1 MSISRIEA
9 LQGPDHQQ
17 QRAAWLAAMP
27 SAEDALHWA
36 DTVVTAG
43 TAAPG
48 TRRRVTLA
56 PETRRKVSAVS
67 GGQTLG
73 DFVVLLSALVAVVQ
87 RTSAHDVVWLS
98 TPLLRGVD
106 SPYGHDDRVPLVFRP
121 ERRGSFKS
129 LLEHVRHQVATS
141 YAVQGFPVRDLWAQA
156 DGPADTGLVVAEAGL
171 HEAVPADDTSEL
183 VIRIDAAEGGFEV
196 EDRHGRF
203 PVWFADHVVGLV
215 EKVLDH
221 LDETGVAVAD
231 MDLLDDDEILHQLDT
246 LTATD
251 VPAHTL
257 DDSLA
262 TRFRAVAAAAPDAP
276 ALITGGRTVNYGQL
290 LSRAEQFARHLRD
303 DLSLAEG
310 EAVAVLVSRTEDT
323 LVALW
328 GCLLAGTA
336 YVPVDPQAPADRI
349 AQIAESAKA
358 KTLALHSGLLH
369 RLTDLPTLAVCC
381 LDLQFPA
388 DTATASAAE
397 PDWAAPRGGD
407 AAAVITTSGSG
418 GTPRTIVLDH
428 AGVVNVALDHVT
440 ELGLGPD
447 DRYLAFMALSFD
459 GALLDI
465 VMTHL
470 AGAALVLPDE
480 QELADPRRLEELMAG
495 HSVTATTMTPS
506 YLSALDPQRLTDLR
520 VLISAAEPA
529 ITADL
534 RAYAA
539 RGVAVYNGYGP
550 TEACVNT
557 TLHRVDPEREYQSV
571 PLGRPRANM
580 QVYILDQD
588 RNLLPRH
595 VIGEIAISGRGVA
608 SGYVGDPE
616 QSARRFVP
624 HPFRP
629 DGGVLHLSGDLG
641 GWDENGELVFAG
653 RRDQQV
659 KIRGFRVEPT
669 EIENALRTH
678 DRVED
683 AVVVADSGRGVLVA
697 FVREPGGHGP
707 EHDAVPVRELSD
719 HLAKSLPPYMIPS
732 AVHGIDAFP
741 TTEHGKVDRRALM
754 ALHERRMAE
763 RPVGR
768 PANPLESRLVEV
780 WAKVLGMSA
789 IDAEDD
795 FFQLGGDS
803 IRLIQAVQ
811 AAEQAGIGVRTSD
824 IIEHRTVRALARMV
838 AERGDD
844 TGPVAPAA
852 STAMP
857 LTHDETRQ
865 LPARCEDAYPLTHL
879 QERMVAWSAAPDLR
893 VLHTYRCVAGWRL
906 RAGDLDLGVLRQ
918 ALRGLVER
926 HRSLRTTVVRAAGSG
941 RLLQCVLPAD
951 TTVID
956 TAETGPQDEADT
968 VLNAVV
974 EADLAAPF
982 DTDGSAPWTRFHLV
996 VRSDTEVDVVM
1007 SAHHAM
1013 TDGWSGVQLRNELLA
1028 DYGTLRDG
1036 GRPDTAAPAVDSYR
1050 EFVAL
1055 EQTLAND
1062 PQAKAFWADTC
1073 ATLPDGLTAPRRRE
1087 FRRVGYTEV
1096 VVPPERVEAILAG
1109 TRSEGLSPKA
1119 RCLSAFTAALHRHRG
1134 APELTVGVVANGR
1147 SERLTDPLGTTGL
1160 FWNILPFRSRR
1171 DADGQPPSA
1180 ATVQAGLE
1188 AMEPYAGFPLAGH
1201 AADEEAVA
1209 GWFNFVHFHHA
1220 RNAVD
1225 RLTLVEECIAL
1236 GQLHHPV
1243 VLAVSLEPAPDGA
1256 PQLIATLEHDLDR
1269 LDETA
1274 AEQLMAHWSEELSR
1288 PATAAPTAPTPTADA
1303 PGHSVVPG
1311 NPEEIRDT
1319 VQS

>member
-9 LQGPDHQQ
+9 LQGPAHQQ

-27 SAEDALHWA
+27 SAEDAVHWA
-36 DTVVTAG
+36 DTVVTTE

-48 TRRRVTLA
+48 TRRRVTLG
-56 PETRRKVSAVS
+56 PKSRRRVTAVS
-67 GGQTLG
+67 GGQALG
-73 DFVVLLSALVAVVQ
+73 DFVVLLSALVVVVQ
-87 RTSAHDVVWLS
+87 RTSLHDVVWLS
-98 TPLLRGVD
+98 TPLLQEVD
-106 SPYGHDDRVPLVFRP
+106 SPYRHDDRVPLVFRP

-129 LLEHVRHQVATS
+129 LLEHVRHHVATA
-141 YAVQGFPVRDLWAQA
+141 YTLQGFPVRELWAQA
-156 DGPADTGLVVAEAGL
+156 DGPTDTGLVVAETRL
-171 HEAVPADDTSEL
+171 HEAVPVDDSTEL
-183 VIRIDAAEGGFEV
+183 VIRIDGAEGSFEF

-203 PVWFADHVVGLV
+203 PVWFGDHVVGLV
-215 EKVLDH
+215 EKVLEH
-221 LDETGVAVAD
+221 LDHTDVAVASL
-231 MDLLDDDEILHQLDT
+231 DLLDDDEILHQLDT
-246 LTATD
+246 LTATN
-251 VPAHTL
+251 VPAHTP

-262 TRFRAVAAAAPDAP
+262 TRFRAVAAAAPDAT
-276 ALITGGRTVNYGQL
+276 ALLAGGRAMSYGEL
-290 LSRAEQFARHLRD
+290 LARAEQFARHLRD
-303 DLSLAEG
+303 ELSLAEG

-328 GCLLAGTA
+328 GCVLAGTA
-336 YVPVDPQAPADRI
+336 YVPIDPHAPTDRI
-349 AQIAESAKA
+349 AQIAEASKA
-358 KTLALHSGLLH
+358 KILAMHSSLLH

-388 DTATASAAE
+388 GTADSSPAE
-397 PDWAAPRGGD
+397 PTWPAPRGND

-440 ELGLGPD
+440 ELGLGPG

-480 QELADPRRLEELMAG
+480 QELADPRRLQDQMAG
-495 HSVTATTMTPS
+495 HAVTATTMTPS
-506 YLSALDPQRLTDLR
+506 YLSALDPRRLTALR

-529 ITADL
+529 NTADL
-534 RAYAA
+534 LAYAA

-557 TLHRVDPEREYQSV
+557 TLHRVDPQRDYRSV

-580 QVYILDQD
+580 QVYVLDQD

-608 SGYVGDPE
+608 SGYIGDPE

-629 DGGVLHLSGDLG
+629 DGGVLHLTGDLG

-678 DRVED
+678 ARVAD
-683 AVVVADSGRGVLVA
+683 AVVATDAERGVLVA

-707 EHDAVPVRELSD
+707 EHGEVPAHELSE
-719 HLAKSLPPYMIPS
+719 HLARKLPTYMVPS
-732 AVHGIDAFP
+732 AVHLVDAFP
-741 TTEHGKVDRRALM
+741 TTEHGKVDRRALLD
-754 ALHERRMAE
+754 LHERRMAE
-763 RPVGR
+763 RPVST
-768 PANPLESRLVEV
+768 PANPVESSLLEG
-780 WAKVLGMSA
+780 WATVLGRTA

-811 AAEQAGIGVRTSD
+811 AAEQAGIALRTSD

-838 AERGDD
+838 AARGDD
-844 TGPVAPAA
+844 TGPAAPAA
-852 STAMP
+852 SEAVS
-857 LTHDETRQ
+857 LTDDETLQ

-879 QERMVAWSAAPDLR
+879 QERMVEWSAEPDLR
-893 VLHTYRCVAGWRL
+893 ALHAYRCVAGWRL
-906 RAGDLDLGVLRQ
+906 RDDDALDVDVLRR

-926 HRSLRTTVVRAAGSG
+926 HRSLRTTVIRAAGSG

-951 TTVID
+951 ATPVDTLDTVE
-956 TAETGPQDEADT
+956 AGPRDEADT
-968 VLNAVV
+968 MLNTVV

-982 DTDGSAPWTRFHLV
+982 DTDGAAPWTRFVIV
-996 VRSDTEVDVVM
+996 VRSATEVDVVM
-1007 SAHHAM
+1007 SAHHAL
-1013 TDGWSGVQLRNELLA
+1013 TDGWSGVQLRNELFE
-1028 DYGTLRDG
+1028 DYATLRAG
-1036 GRPDTAAPAVDSYR
+1036 GRPDTAAPTADSYR

-1055 EQTLAND
+1055 ERTLAND
-1062 PQAKAFWADTC
+1062 PRAQAFWADTL
-1073 ATLPDGLTAPRRRE
+1073 ATLPDGPATPRRRE
-1087 FRRVGYTEV
+1087 FRHVGCTEV
-1096 VVPPERVEAILAG
+1096 VVPPERVEAILAP
-1109 TRSEGLSPKA
+1109 TRNEGLSPKA
-1119 RCLSAFTAALHRHRG
+1119 RCLAAFLSALHRHDG
-1134 APELTVGVVANGR
+1134 APALTVGVVANGR

-1160 FWNILPFRSRR
+1160 FWNILPVSSRW
-1171 DADGQPPSA
+1171 DAAAQPPSA

-1188 AMEPYAGFPLAGH
+1188 ALEPYAGFPLAGRV
-1201 AADEEAVA
+1201 ADGEAVA
-1209 GWFNFVHFHHA
+1209 AWFNFVHFHHA
-1220 RNAVD
+1220 RQAVD
-1225 RLTLVEECIAL
+1225 RLTLVEECVAL

-1243 VLAVSLEPAPDGA
+1243 VLAVSLEPATPDGA
-1256 PQLIATLEHDLDR
+1256 PQLVATLEHDLDR
-1269 LDETA
+1269 LDEA
-1274 AEQLMAHWSEELSR
+1274 SAERLMALWSEALSS
-1288 PATAAPTAPTPTADA
+1288 PATDTPGYRA
-1303 PGHSVVPG
+1303 VPG
-1311 NPEEIRDT
+1311 NPEESRDT